1 MLYSKA
7 KPRITVFSTN
17 FDATSLTPFRL
28 QCSRSLRCENHSAYS
43 FPSALNFKKSTIIH
57 NMPQ

>member
-17 FDATSLTPFRL
+17 FDATSLTPSRL
-28 QCSRSLRCENHSAYS
+28 QCSRSLRCEKHSTHL